1 MISDVVVY
9 IVIFVATKSDVPFL
23 LISGLSKNSL
33 YEKFDAY
40 FWGFSIDLI
49 IIKIIFIKL

>member
-40 FWGFSIDLI
+40 FWGLVLI
-49 IIKIIFIKL
+49 W